1 VGAKGVVSVASHLV
15 GKQLQA
21 MMQCFVAGKVQEAL
35 QIHIQLFPLFK
46 ALFLTSNPIPLKVA
60 MRLLGLDT
68 GVVRSPLVT
77 GTTELEAKLKVVLQK
92 LGILA

>member
-1 VGAKGVVSVASHLV
+1 
-15 GKQLQA
+15 
-21 MMQCFVAGKVQEAL
+21 
-35 QIHIQLFPLFK
+35 
-46 ALFLTSNPIPLKVA
+46 